1 MGEYAFVLVAVLLL
15 AAGAYK
21 LLGKPTGQASIE
33 AKRWLEGEGAT
44 PNGGGAAG
52 GTHGGGSSNTGLP
65 VTGFRGI
72 RFEDPAKP
80 GSPSPPVASRDDKT
94 VTGSKPGTFAD
105 AVDQYFKTLPPAS
118 PRRAASERGLPPAL
132 PNPAWEA
139 VIHAKTPDEKRH
151 ALRVLSD
158 TTNPALDRGMV
169 GDGNCVYAALTTAD
183 TLTTGAMAAPTPYA
197 NQGAA
202 EVTVGD
208 ALADIHANGTFEK
221 AMELD
226 PRKPQLSPTDLKE
239 GQIAY
244 LFAQGYD
251 GEEQGHAMLVTNVGG
266 EMIVVNNQGMNKE
279 APPGRDL
286 ETLDQFANTWRKK
299 VPGNNRYLV
308 VVTNQHIPYVR

>member
-266 EMIVVNNQGMNKE
+266 EMIVVNN
-279 APPGRDL
+279 
-286 ETLDQFANTWRKK
+286 
-299 VPGNNRYLV
+299 
-308 VVTNQHIPYVR
+308 